1 MINKIT
7 AYMKQ
12 GLLDLLK
19 GYKKFEKDPNLL
31 ILGLDNAG
39 KTTLLHNLTQE
50 KVKTTEPT
58 QGVNIKTIIQEGF
71 TINVWDIGGQKD
83 LRQYWSAYYDDCDAI
98 LYVVDSSDEERLTEC
113 NEQLKQL
120 MKEEKL
126 KKVPLLVYANKSDLP
141 NVFEADEIVEKMEL
155 NDIVDR
161 DWSLYACSALKGN
174 GIMEGLKWLMEKV
187 AEKLKK

>member
-19 GYKKFEKDPNLL
+19 GYKKFEKAPNLL

-71 TINVWDIGGQKD
+71 TINVWDIGG
-83 LRQYWSAYYDDCDAI
+83 LTSILERQ
-98 LYVVDSSDEERLTEC
+98 L
-113 NEQLKQL
+113 
-120 MKEEKL
+120 
-126 KKVPLLVYANKSDLP
+126 
-141 NVFEADEIVEKMEL
+141 
-155 NDIVDR
+155 
-161 DWSLYACSALKGN
+161 
-174 GIMEGLKWLMEKV
+174 
-187 AEKLKK
+187 

>member
-1 MINKIT
+1 M
-7 AYMKQ
+7 A
-12 GLLDLLK
+12 LLDLLK
-19 GYKKFEKDPNLL
+19 GFKKFEKDPNLL

-113 NEQLKQL
+113 NDQLKQL

-141 NVFEADEIVEKMEL
+141 SVFEADEIVDKLEL
-155 NDIVDR
+155 NEIVDR
-161 DWSLYACSALKGN
+161 DWSLYACSALKGF
-174 GIMEGLKWLMEKV
+174 GIMEGMKWLMAKV
-187 AEKLKK
+187 AEKAKK